1 MDGQKLNAG
10 SVQVR
15 KHEGILLPL
24 VESKRSWDDDIK
36 MDLQEVGRV
45 WRWLDSCGSGYEQVA
60 GSCEYGK

>member
-15 KHEGILLPL
+15 KHEGILPL
-24 VESKRSWDDDIK
+24 IESKRRWDDDIK

-45 WRWLDSCGSGYEQVA
+45 WRWLDSSGSGYEQVA